1 MPNILIVEDDPL
13 VALMLEGYLDALGY
27 GVAGPAASNEAAL
40 ELVEKGQ
47 FDAAII
53 DIHLANGEISGPV
66 ASALRTAGKPFLV
79 MTGQLAALD
88 RAFDCAPLIPKP
100 FTIAMIEAAL
110 AGLFE

>member
-1 MPNILIVEDDPL
+1 MPHILIVEDDPL

-27 GVAGPAASNEAAL
+27 GLAGSAKSNAAAL
-40 ELVEKGQ
+40 ELVEKDQ

-79 MTGQLAALD
+79 LTGQLA
-88 RAFDCAPLIPKP
+88 RSIPPLI
-100 FTIAMIEAAL
+100 ARL
-110 AGLFE
+110 